1 MAESLPRPGE
11 TLPSRLEEIL
21 ELAWDAYLA
30 CADDGTVLSMNAAA
44 ERLTGYCR
52 SELVGRRAGFDGMR
66 LLPEGLAESFEN
78 VRSSV
83 PPGSPEPEL
92 TISLEDRVGRLHTCR
107 VRAMP
112 LGDGA
117 PGGAVGTLFLL
128 TEHPAPQPA
137 GGSNAERS
145 RRFEA
150 LTERSQDVIFHLRP
164 DLEVLSVNGAASA
177 VLGYAPPDLVG
188 TKLELTYF
196 LPAEEIRR
204 LRLMGT
210 SSILKEGFGNKLF
223 RVLRRDGSLIWCL
236 LTMIPIRRRGRGRT
250 LLAVLRDVSEF
261 YETREQLELQ
271 HAQLKHTVDQLEEA
285 RVVQEQF
292 VSNVTHELRTPLT
305 TILITSE
312 LLERAALED
321 WPAPQR
327 RQVELIH
334 KNARVLME
342 IINDLLDL
350 AKLRREGFKL
360 ALQALD
366 LRAFLAGLV
375 EEVEPLFS
383 QKNLSLQ
390 LEVGVEVPP
399 RFSTDPAV
407 LRKIITNLLSNASKF
422 TERGGALLS
431 AHMRGGRLRIALADT
446 GIGIAREN
454 IPNIFEEFRQ
464 LDGSDSRRYPG
475 TGLGL
480 PIADRFTTLLGG
492 RIEVESAP
500 DKGSTFAILLPE
512 TSGDPPAG
520 S

>member
-1 MAESLPRPGE
+1 MADSLPRPGDV
-11 TLPSRLEEIL
+11 LPSRLEEIL
-21 ELAWDAYLA
+21 ELSWDAYLA
-30 CADDGTVLSMNAAA
+30 CAPDGTLLSMNAAA
-44 ERLTGYCR
+44 ERLTGYGR
-52 SELVGRRAGFDGMR
+52 GELVGRRVGFDGLR
-66 LLPEGLAESFEN
+66 LLPEGLAESCDN
-78 VRSSV
+78 LRS
-83 PPGSPEPEL
+83 PAPGAAGAEL
-92 TISLEDRVGRLHTCR
+92 TVSLEDRGGRLHTCR

-112 LGDGA
+112 LGDGQSRA
-117 PGGAVGTLFLL
+117 AEGTLLVL
-128 TEHPAPQPA
+128 SEQAPPRPA
-137 GGSNAERS
+137 GEVGGEGAG
-145 RRFEA
+145 RFEA
-150 LTERSQDVIFHLRP
+150 LAEHSQDVILHLRP
-164 DLEVLSVNGAASA
+164 NLEVLSVNAAASA
-177 VLGYAPPDLVG
+177 VLGHAPAELVG
-188 TKLELTYF
+188 TRLELTRF

-204 LRLMGT
+204 LGLMG
-210 SSILKEGFGNKLF
+210 SSSVLREGFGNKLF

-236 LTMIPIRRRGRGRT
+236 LTVIPVSRRGRGRT

-271 HAQLKHTVDQLEEA
+271 YAQLRHTVAQLEEA
-285 RVVQEQF
+285 HLVQEQF

-312 LLERAALED
+312 LLERAARED

-334 KNARVLME
+334 KNAHVLME

-350 AKLRREGFKL
+350 AKLRRDGFKFT
-360 ALQALD
+360 LQALD
-366 LRAFLAGLV
+366 LRAFLAGLID
-375 EEVEPLFS
+375 EVEPLFS

-390 LEVGVEVPP
+390 LEVGDEVPAL
-399 RFSTDPAV
+399 FATDPAV
-407 LRKIITNLLSNASKF
+407 LRKIVTNLLSNAYKF

-431 AHMRGGRLRIALADT
+431 AHMRGDRIRIALADT

-500 DKGSTFAILLPE
+500 NKGSTFAVLLPQ
-512 TSGDPPAG
+512 TAGDPTAG
-520 S
+520 P